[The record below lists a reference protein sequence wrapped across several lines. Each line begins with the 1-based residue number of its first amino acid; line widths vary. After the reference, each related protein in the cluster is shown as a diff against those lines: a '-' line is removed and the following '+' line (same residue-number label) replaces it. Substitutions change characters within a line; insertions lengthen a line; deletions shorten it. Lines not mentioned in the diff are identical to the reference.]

1 MKYYAVKLG
10 RQTGIFETWGEA
22 EVQVKEFPNA
32 KFKSFS
38 SFEEAES
45 YLEDS
50 NQSQSN
56 NLVEYEAYVDGSFD
70 KNTNTYG
77 SGVVITKENE
87 VIEKISF
94 SGSDEKYIESYQI
107 AGEVKAAL
115 RAIEWAVDNNIS
127 SIAIYYDYEGIKSW
141 ALGEWRA
148 KKAVS
153 KDYKDKFDALS
164 DQIDVYFEKVKA
176 HSGVYFNELA
186 DELAKSATLE
196 NKFNFKINEGENKST
211 QSHLY
216 EFLSN
221 SDSID
226 NQENLIYIDEF
237 IISDKKIVKFIKDK
251 WRADGRKVGEI
262 KKLTYKLDFNKKM
275 LIAKIESDKS
285 FDKFTEYRIEL

>member
-10 RQTGIFETWGEA
+10 RQTGIFETWREA

-50 NQSQSN
+50 NQSQSS

-115 RAIEWAVDNNIS
+115 RAMEWAVDNNIS

-141 ALGEWRA
+141 ALGEWRT

-211 QSHLY
+211 QSDLY